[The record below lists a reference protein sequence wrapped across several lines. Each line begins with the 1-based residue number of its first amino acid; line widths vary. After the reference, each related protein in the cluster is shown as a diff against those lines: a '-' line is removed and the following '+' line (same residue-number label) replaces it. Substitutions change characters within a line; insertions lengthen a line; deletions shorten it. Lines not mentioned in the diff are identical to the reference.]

1 MKTKDIAE
9 LKALLCNIAE
19 KMNIEVVDVEFKMS
33 KNPSLTVYIDTE
45 DGVDLNTC
53 EKYHNAIDPVL
64 DDFDFTLG
72 AAYTLNVSSPGLDR
86 PLKTPRDFDKA
97 LGQDVEIKL
106 FAPIKGKKYFEG
118 TLTDYDDNTFTVL
131 IDNESVKFDK
141 SRVAKVNIAIKF
153 FD

>member
-9 LKALLCNIAE
+9 LKELLCSVAE
-19 KMNIEVVDVEFKMS
+19 KMNIEVIDVEFKVS
-33 KNPSLTVYIDTE
+33 KNPSLTVFIDTE

-86 PLKTPRDFDKA
+86 PLKTARDFDKA
-97 LGQDVEIKL
+97 LGQEVEIKL
-106 FAPIKGKKYFEG
+106 FAPIMGKKYFEG
-118 TLTDYDDNTFTVL
+118 VLTDYDENTFTVA
-131 IDNESVKFDK
+131 IGENSQKFDK
-141 SRVAKVNIAIKF
+141 NRVAKVNIAIKF
-153 FD
+153 D

>member
-1 MKTKDIAE
+1 MKTKDIGE
-9 LKALLCNIAE
+9 LKALLTQVAE